1 MNSNFPVVPIR
12 LLQSPMLHH
21 NDYCSSRHTEQ
32 NINSTFFMSQ
42 RSLLPFVEFRL
53 SDSKGDLLER
63 ISKLEYENGALRT
76 EKRLLE
82 QSSDSLKKRYEDLLS
97 RKNEELAALQGNFDY
112 VFNQRKELQSKLQNQ
127 KDIAGKSSSDS
138 LAESSTLKKENR
150 LLKQQLDRLERLYNS
165 VTGKCE
171 HLRAD
176 LNRELTANDQY
187 RDQVKVLEKEILR
200 LSQLNDDLTE
210 RLRMAKRQSENGSV
224 IKTAED
230 LRLRNMSLQQTNSQ
244 LQAKVD
250 LLLQHKTSVELLR
263 QKCASLSN
271 KVESL
276 ESADRRATQLEIGRL
291 EIKAKFDEYFGF
303 LAQNLEGGDDAES
316 QDAKVSSL
324 LLDYRG
330 LQNKNLVL
338 YDKLNQAQVSIT
350 ELTQS
355 GEQLIAKLEQELE
368 PENRKLK
375 EELEKAQA
383 ELKELQKI
391 KLLNTREIE
400 FLRRSVKELDAALL
414 RKLSASPEPEDK
426 DKSQATNQYLSNLE
440 KLVDDYKKEIET
452 LRQERNGVSVAPLAP
467 TKRPRI
473 LEDDT
478 HVFNTKT
485 LRNEN
490 IELLS
495 KVKGLK
501 DEVSILKNKLD
512 AYDNATTQTT
522 HILELRKNPFNRDQ
536 LVKQETLDLLRKE
549 NEALITKFV
558 NNADVETVP
567 MALFAR
573 QENDKENL
581 QNKIDQLNKKNSR
594 LTSVYTD
601 KSKKI
606 MSLVS
611 KFFGYSIEFVPSP
624 MNPNDLCSKMKLYS
638 KFQNRNGKE
647 SEACYLTLD
656 VHTKDLKAHGAYDFR
671 NLCSELV
678 TQWVNEK
685 DLIPCF
691 LSALN
696 LRLYQNKTTNS

>member
-1 MNSNFPVVPIR
+1 
-12 LLQSPMLHH
+12 MLHH

-32 NINSTFFMSQ
+32 NINSTHFMSQ

-53 SDSKGDLLER
+53 SDSKGDLLGR

-76 EKRLLE
+76 EKRLLQ
-82 QSSDSLKKRYEDLLS
+82 QSSDTLKKRYEDLLS

-200 LSQLNDDLTE
+200 LSQLNDDLAG
-210 RLRMAKRQSENGSV
+210 RLNMAKRQSENGSV

-276 ESADRRATQLEIGRL
+276 ESADRRAAQLEIGRL

-375 EELEKAQA
+375 EGLEKAQA

-400 FLRRSVKELDAALL
+400 FLRRSVKDLDAALL
-414 RKLSASPEPEDK
+414 RKLSASSEPEDK

-522 HILELRKNPFNRDQ
+522 HILELRKNPFNRNQ

-558 NNADVETVP
+558 NNADVESVP

-638 KFQNRNGKE
+638 KFQSRNGKE

>member
-1 MNSNFPVVPIR
+1 
-12 LLQSPMLHH
+12 MLHH

-32 NINSTFFMSQ
+32 NINSTHFMSQ

-76 EKRLLE
+76 EKRLLQ
-82 QSSDSLKKRYEDLLS
+82 QSSDTLKKRYEDLLS

-200 LSQLNDDLTE
+200 LSQLNDDLAE
-210 RLRMAKRQSENGSV
+210 RLNMAKRQSENGSV

-276 ESADRRATQLEIGRL
+276 ESADRRAAQLEIGRL

-375 EELEKAQA
+375 EGLEKAQA

-400 FLRRSVKELDAALL
+400 FLRRSVKDLDAALL
-414 RKLSASPEPEDK
+414 RKLSASSEPEDK

-452 LRQERNGVSVAPLAP
+452 LRQERSSVSVAPLAP

-558 NNADVETVP
+558 NNADVESVP

-638 KFQNRNGKE
+638 KFQSRNGKE

>member
-1 MNSNFPVVPIR
+1 
-12 LLQSPMLHH
+12 MLHH

-32 NINSTFFMSQ
+32 NINSTHFMSQ

-76 EKRLLE
+76 EKRLLQ
-82 QSSDSLKKRYEDLLS
+82 QSSDTLKKRYEDLLS

-200 LSQLNDDLTE
+200 LSQLNDDLAG
-210 RLRMAKRQSENGSV
+210 RLNMAKRQSENGSV

-276 ESADRRATQLEIGRL
+276 ESADRRAAQLEIGRL

-375 EELEKAQA
+375 EGLEKAQA

-400 FLRRSVKELDAALL
+400 FLRRSVKDLDAALL
-414 RKLSASPEPEDK
+414 RKLSASSEPEDK

-452 LRQERNGVSVAPLAP
+452 LRQERNGISVAPLAP

-522 HILELRKNPFNRDQ
+522 YILELRKNPFNRDQ

-558 NNADVETVP
+558 NNADVESVP

-638 KFQNRNGKE
+638 KFQSRNGKE

-696 LRLYQNKTTNS
+696 LRLYQNKTTNSS

>member
-1 MNSNFPVVPIR
+1 
-12 LLQSPMLHH
+12 
-21 NDYCSSRHTEQ
+21 
-32 NINSTFFMSQ
+32 MSQ
-42 RSLLPFVEFRL
+42 RSSSPFVELRS
-53 SDSKGDLLER
+53 SDNRRDLQER
-63 ISKLEYENGALRT
+63 VSKLEYENSTLRT

-82 QSSDSLKKRYEDLLS
+82 QSNDSSKKRYEDLLA
-97 RKNEELAALQGNFDY
+97 RKNEELAALQSNFDY

-127 KDIAGKSSSDS
+127 KDIAGKTSSDTV
-138 LAESSTLKKENR
+138 AESSALKKENR
-150 LLKQQLDRLERLYNS
+150 SLKQQLDRLERSYNS
-165 VTGKCE
+165 VSAKCE

-176 LNRELTANDQY
+176 LNRELSANDQY
-187 RDQVKVLEKEILR
+187 RDQVKVLEKEIQR
-200 LSQLNDDLTE
+200 LSQLNDDILE
-210 RLRMAKRQSENGSV
+210 RLKLAKSQSENGSA

-230 LRLRNMSLQQTNSQ
+230 LRLRYTALQSTNSQ
-244 LQAKVD
+244 LQSKVD
-250 LLLQHKTSVELLR
+250 QLLQHKTSVELLK
-263 QKCASLSN
+263 QKCASLS
-271 KVESL
+271 KKAEQL
-276 ESADRRATQLEIGRL
+276 ESAERKAAQSEIGRL

-303 LAQNLEGGDDAES
+303 LAQNVEGADSEDQES
-316 QDAKVSSL
+316 QDSKVSTL
-324 LLDYRG
+324 LQDYRA

-368 PENRKLK
+368 PENQRLK
-375 EELEKAQA
+375 IELQKSQND
-383 ELKELQKI
+383 LKELQKT
-391 KLLNTREIE
+391 KVLNTREIE
-400 FLRRSVKELDAALL
+400 FLRKSVKELDAALL
-414 RKLSASPEPEDK
+414 RKQQGDAALSGSGDQ
-426 DKSQATNQYLSNLE
+426 DSSKSKATNQYLSSLE
-440 KLVDDYKKEIET
+440 KLVDDYKHEIEN
-452 LRQERNGVSVAPLAP
+452 LRQQKNGTTALPLAP

-495 KVKGLK
+495 KIKGLR
-501 DEVSILKNKLD
+501 DEVAILKNKLD
-512 AYDNATTQTT
+512 AYDNATQHTT
-522 HILELRKNPFNRDQ
+522 HILELRRNPFNKDQ
-536 LVKQETLDLLRKE
+536 LVKQETLDLLRQE
-549 NEALITKFV
+549 NEALITKYV
-558 NNADVETVP
+558 NNNDVSTVP
-567 MALFAR
+567 RAIFAR

-581 QNKIDQLNKKNSR
+581 QTKIDQLNKKISR
-594 LTSVYTD
+594 LTSVYAD

-624 MNPNDLCSKMKLYS
+624 MNPNDLCSKMKLFS
-638 KFQNRNGKE
+638 KFHSRNGKE

-656 VHTKDLKAHGAYDFR
+656 VHTKDLKAHGTYDFR

-685 DLIPCF
+685 DSIPCF

-696 LRLYQNKTTNS
+696 LRLYQNKSVTAQ